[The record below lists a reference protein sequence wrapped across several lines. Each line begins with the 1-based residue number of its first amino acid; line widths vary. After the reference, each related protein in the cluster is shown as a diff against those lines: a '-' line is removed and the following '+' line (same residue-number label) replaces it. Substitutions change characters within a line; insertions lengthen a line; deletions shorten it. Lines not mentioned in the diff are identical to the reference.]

1 MNRLAAGSVAALLI
15 GTPAVGQQSSKIL
28 SNVPGQSVTVT
39 DWYKQSVY
47 DVSNSKIGDVR
58 DVLLSA
64 DGKVS
69 AVIVGVGGFLGMGEK
84 NVAVPFDA
92 ITTAMRR
99 RGCRTPA
106 KGIEPGRRLKRTW
119 GSNQL
124 KKDGFDDDK
133 ARLHRRDQCARVSEL
148 GTG

>member
-15 GTPAVGQQSSKIL
+15 VTPAVGQQSSKIL

-47 DVSNSKIGDVR
+47 DASNSKIGDVR

-84 NVAVPFDA
+84 DVAVPFDA
-92 ITTAMRR
+92 IKHTTRDGRVYLTMNATKDELKAAPGMRYDR
-99 RGCRTPA
+99 NATTWMPDTGEGNRT
-106 KGIEPGRRLKRTW
+106 
-119 GSNQL
+119 
-124 KKDGFDDDK
+124 
-133 ARLHRRDQCARVSEL
+133 
-148 GTG
+148 GTSPKTNMGK